1 MNYARKK
8 YQLESKWVA
17 KKIKPSVN
25 FLLLVHLKSC
35 NAFDRVK
42 LQKDFVKFNLKIR
55 LLSIRKFD
63 SSLFSKLSKDFKT
76 ALLRGQSAIILN
88 EGIVTISKIVS
99 ILKTFTTV
107 SPLLVYA
114 YSRFLNYSP
123 TDTSNRFEIVS
134 SLEWGSIL
142 NRFNS
147 SSEIFNVVLAYYF
160 NCFSLFKIQHFTILN
175 LLIKRL

>member
-17 KKIKPSVN
+17 KKISPSVN

-35 NAFDRVK
+35 NASEWVG
-42 LQKDFVKFNLKIR
+42 LQKELVKFNLNIK
-55 LLSIRKFD
+55 LLNIRKFD
-63 SSLFSKLSKDFKT
+63 SLLFSKLNKDFKT

-88 EGIVTISKIVS
+88 EGLVSISKIAS
-99 ILKTFTTV
+99 IFKTFTIV

-114 YSRFLNYSP
+114 YSRFLNYSSIE
-123 TDTSNRFEIVS
+123 TSYNVEIVS
-134 SLEWGSIL
+134 SLEWGFIL
-142 NRFNS
+142 NSLNR
-147 SSEIFNVVLAYYF
+147 SSEIFDALALYRY
-160 NCFSLFKIQHFTILN
+160 CLSLLKIQHAIILD

>member
-17 KKIKPSVN
+17 KKMKPSVN

-35 NAFDRVK
+35 NASEWVK
-42 LQKDFVKFNLKIR
+42 LQKELVRFNFKIR
-55 LLSIRKFD
+55 LLSLRKFD
-63 SSLFSKLSKDFKT
+63 PSLFSKLSKDFKI

-88 EGIVTISKIVS
+88 EGSVSIAKIVS
-99 ILKTFTTV
+99 IFKSFTVV
-107 SPLLVYA
+107 SPLLVYS
-114 YSRFLNYSP
+114 YSRFLNYSSSEIS
-123 TDTSNRFEIVS
+123 DNLKIVS

-142 NRFNS
+142 NRLNS
-147 SSEIFNVVLAYYF
+147 SSEIFNALALDCY
-160 NCFSLFKIQHFTILN
+160 CLSLLKIQHLTILN

>member
-1 MNYARKK
+1 MNYVRKK
-8 YQLESKWVA
+8 YQLDSKWVA

-123 TDTSNRFEIVS
+123 TDTSNRFEIHQSRKFQVLIVKISAKQVYLIVKVVQLS
-134 SLEWGSIL
+134 SLSI
-142 NRFNS
+142 
-147 SSEIFNVVLAYYF
+147 IFDLP
-160 NCFSLFKIQHFTILN
+160 K
-175 LLIKRL
+175 